1 MTSRT
6 TSESVP
12 SVDPDA
18 PDHRPKPY
26 VIASVAILV
35 AAVAAESLRF
45 AWPWPNVPAF
55 HSYTVSSAVIAV
67 LALAI
72 PALVM
77 RRQSG
82 RLAVAA
88 WTFSFAAPV
97 ALFLHAMMTRIVAN
111 SYLGFG
117 YLAVAAA
124 LAFTLKRVWDGS
136 ELARARRLAGGE
148 RRASHDTERSGAPV
162 SSPAL

>member
-1 MTSRT
+1 MTSSTRPT
-6 TSESVP
+6 ESSP

-45 AWPWPNVPAF
+45 VWPWDVPVH
-55 HSYTVSSAVIAV
+55 HSYAVSSAVIAV

-82 RLAVAA
+82 RLAVTA
-88 WTFSFAAPV
+88 WSFSFAAPV
-97 ALFLHAMMTRIVAN
+97 ALFLHAMMTRIVAD

-124 LAFTLKRVWDGS
+124 LAFCLKRVWDGS
-136 ELARARRLAGGE
+136 ELPRTRRMARGERQRARRQGE
-148 RRASHDTERSGAPV
+148 KPPL
-162 SSPAL
+162 SSPAV